1 MFNTVMP
8 FSATEE
14 TSSCE
19 TADDIPVSLTDLF
32 GSTFMFL
39 LIIVHFRL
47 DGVNLL
53 KTTTLFISYGFI
65 VKKSNQITLSTWERQ
80 YFTIKTKMFP
90 IPVSERNNN
99 L

>member
-1 MFNTVMP
+1 MP

-14 TSSCE
+14 TSSCG

-65 VKKSNQITLSTWERQ
+65 VKKSNQIGHLH
-80 YFTIKTKMFP
+80 
-90 IPVSERNNN
+90 
-99 L
+99 